1 MLKFAKHNTNKGLA
15 PVAGFM
21 PTYWLQS
28 ERSIIRST
36 DCGSGFQEG
45 DGYA

>member
-1 MLKFAKHNTNKGLA
+1 MLNFAKHTTQKGLA

-28 ERSIIRST
+28 ERSINRST
-36 DCGSGFQEG
+36 DCGTGFQEG

>member
-1 MLKFAKHNTNKGLA
+1 MLNFAKHNTIKGLA

-28 ERSIIRST
+28 ERSINRST
-36 DCGSGFQEG
+36 DCGTGFRGG
-45 DGYA
+45 DSLA